1 MKGDSRHHLLG
12 RARPPYE
19 APGAGHYAA
28 LGPYVIGNIRSKMP
42 LNSLFQMDLM
52 LLVTK
57 ERIYRTPP
65 VCATLSHPISALITN
80 HVEWNERTDYL

>member
-52 LLVTK
+52 LLVT
-57 ERIYRTPP
+57 
-65 VCATLSHPISALITN
+65 
-80 HVEWNERTDYL
+80 